1 MKRFYKLLFP
11 MLIVLLVVFSLSIPQ
26 TMAETLKL
34 AHSTW
39 VGYGPFYIARDKG
52 YFKEEGVDVKLIIME
67 NTSLK
72 MGALM
77 AGKIDAV
84 ASTADE
90 FPIYMK
96 PGNLLHY
103 ILAVDNSKGVT
114 G

>member
-1 MKRFYKLLFP
+1 MKRYYKLLFP
-11 MLIVLLVVFSLSIPQ
+11 MLLVLLVVFLLTAPQ
-26 TMAETLKL
+26 AQAKTLKL

-77 AGKIDAV
+77 AG
-84 ASTADE
+84 
-90 FPIYMK
+90 
-96 PGNLLHY
+96 
-103 ILAVDNSKGVT
+103 
-114 G
+114 